1 MDTELELHTTEARY
15 SVMSRNDQRVAA
27 MTDVLRV
34 VQTVCTRPARLV
46 SVSVLDKLRF
56 AVSALEDGLWMKA
69 AGLAGEA
76 MQILDHGGGT
86 SVGDRGTFAL
96 MALQQR
102 LRKLSA

>member
-1 MDTELELHTTEARY
+1 MHTELELHTTEARY
-15 SVMSRNDQRVAA
+15 SVLSRDEQRVAA
-27 MTDVLRV
+27 LTDVLCV
-34 VQTVCTRPARLV
+34 VQSVCARPARQV

-56 AVSALEDGLWMKA
+56 AVSALEEGLWMKA

-76 MQILDHGGGT
+76 MQILDHGGGA

>member
-1 MDTELELHTTEARY
+1 MNTELELHSTETRF
-15 SVMSRNDQRVAA
+15 SVMNRDDQRNAA
-27 MTDVLRV
+27 LTDVLRTL
-34 VQTVCTRPARLV
+34 QTVCARPARQV

-56 AVSALEDGLWMKA
+56 AVSALEEGLWMKA

-76 MQILDHGGGT
+76 MQILDHGGGA

>member
-1 MDTELELHTTEARY
+1 MNRD
-15 SVMSRNDQRVAA
+15 DQRKAA
-27 MTDVLRV
+27 LTDVLRTL
-34 VQTVCTRPARLV
+34 QAVCARPARQV

-56 AVSALEDGLWMKA
+56 AVSALEEGLWMKA

-102 LRKLSA
+102 LRKLSS

>member
-1 MDTELELHTTEARY
+1 MNTELELHVTEARY
-15 SVMSRNDQRVAA
+15 SVLSRDEQRVAA
-27 MTDVLRV
+27 LTDVHSV
-34 VQTVCTRPARLV
+34 VQTVCTRPARQL

-56 AVSALEDGLWMKA
+56 AVSALEDGLWLKA

-76 MQILDHGGGT
+76 VQILDHGGGT

-102 LRKLSA
+102 LRKMSA

>member
-1 MDTELELHTTEARY
+1 MHTEFELHATEARF
-15 SVMSRNDQRVAA
+15 SVLTPDDQRVTAL
-27 MTDVLRV
+27 TDVLRV
-34 VQTVCTRPARLV
+34 IQTVCARPARLV

-56 AVSALEDGLWMKA
+56 AVSALEEGLWMKA
-69 AGLAGEA
+69 SGLAGEA

-102 LRKLSA
+102 LRKLST